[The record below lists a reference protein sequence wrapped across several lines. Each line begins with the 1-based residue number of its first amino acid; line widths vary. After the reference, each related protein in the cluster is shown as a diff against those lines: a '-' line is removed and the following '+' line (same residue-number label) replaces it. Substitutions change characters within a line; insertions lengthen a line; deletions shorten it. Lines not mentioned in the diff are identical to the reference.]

1 MTGRCAQVFGMV
13 DRGVIR
19 EGAYADL
26 VLFDP
31 NTVIDNA
38 TFENPVQMSLGIE
51 QVWAN
56 GVLSFAEGK
65 ATGAK
70 PGRLV
75 TRGR

>member
-1 MTGRCAQVFGMV
+1 QVFGMV
-13 DRGVIR
+13 DRGVLR

-31 NTVIDNA
+31 NTVMDNA
-38 TFENPVQMSLGIE
+38 TFENPVQMSVGIE

-56 GVLSFAEGK
+56 GVLTFAGGK
-65 ATGAK
+65 ETGEK

-75 TRGR
+75 TRNR

>member
-1 MTGRCAQVFGMV
+1 
-13 DRGVIR
+13 
-19 EGAYADL
+19 
-26 VLFDP
+26 
-31 NTVIDNA
+31 
-38 TFENPVQMSLGIE
+38 MSLGIE

-56 GVLSFAEGK
+56 GVVSFAEGK